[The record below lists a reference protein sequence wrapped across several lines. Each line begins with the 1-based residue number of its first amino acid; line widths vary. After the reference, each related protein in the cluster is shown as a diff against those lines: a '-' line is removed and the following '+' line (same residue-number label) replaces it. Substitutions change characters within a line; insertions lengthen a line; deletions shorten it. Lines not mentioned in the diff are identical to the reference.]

1 MTNFSYGKQKCRI
14 VEEKEFW
21 INQTLERRYPEQASA
36 NHQETGCRGVEM
48 QDGFELGIEARLKWT
63 WSKT

>member
-21 INQTLERRYPEQASA
+21 RNQTLERRYPEQASA
-36 NHQETGCRGVEM
+36 NHQEAGCRGVEITK
-48 QDGFELGIEARLKWT
+48 QGSSGPGAKLKDGF
-63 WSKT
+63 